1 VEEFKDL
8 AEGKFT
14 ALDTSKLARFEEI
27 VSKFVVLKDTSE
39 LMMDLA
45 YSALMLNSKELAEEV
60 ERLEESMDQM
70 HKMMSDPAKRQQMME
85 RMAQCRDM
93 MSMMMEHMK
102 HAGMKSDPSAPP
114 K

>member
-1 VEEFKDL
+1 MSSNLRSGTVGFAVGIAL
-8 AEGKFT
+8 ATVAAQAAQATQAMQAEHQMSSPGP
-14 ALDTSKLARFEEI
+14 
-27 VSKFVVLKDTSE
+27 
-39 LMMDLA
+39 
-45 YSALMLNSKELAEEV
+45 SASGET
-60 ERLEESMDQM
+60 MDQM

>member
-1 VEEFKDL
+1 MSSNLRSGTVGFAVGIAL
-8 AEGKFT
+8 AAVAAQAAQATQAVQPEHQMASPGPN
-14 ALDTSKLARFEEI
+14 ASGEP
-27 VSKFVVLKDTSE
+27 
-39 LMMDLA
+39 
-45 YSALMLNSKELAEEV
+45 
-60 ERLEESMDQM
+60 MDQM
-70 HKMMSDPAKRQQMME
+70 HNMMSDPAKRQQMME